1 MEKMGSCLLC
11 LETFSEKHITYG
23 SVLWRKE
30 NIEDLIIK
38 HLWPPKIITSK
49 SWLCIS
55 CWKSIYDFN
64 EFYIRIERLHKS
76 FPFELKTEDEDEE
89 VSYYI
94 EPMTYSD
101 LENENTIEIPCEEIV
116 VSNMDED
123 TEETDSIKKKNDG
136 EEEKETIHVE
146 DSSEDAEIYT
156 DPLEKPSLETNSSNN
171 RKREQDELVE
181 SDKPDDDNSDEED
194 DIGESDMDGKPSLKR
209 NSSDNR
215 KREHDPLVESDK
227 PDEDNSDDDDDI
239 GEFDMDENSNIHYE
253 NSDTDNENEKS
264 SQKKERWTVRNDNQF
279 LSENFDI
286 VCDICQ
292 TATSNFRGLRRHFVQ
307 EHGQPGYAI
316 CCNTKF
322 FSVTTL
328 SDHVRL
334 HIDPEYFKCKI
345 CGKIKPDRRLLMF
358 HELIHRPKEK
368 KFICDICSR
377 PFYFEN
383 CLRNHKQSHLPEK
396 EKPFPCEHC
405 GKRFGTNILL
415 SSHVKQVHWE
425 LNAKICDI
433 CGEKIREKNLER
445 HLLKHRGTPLPT
457 ISCDVCGL
465 KVTTQNG
472 LRKHIAS
479 QHPKDGRKTFQ
490 CSLCPKISP
499 TIGALKKHIR
509 DKHKSGYNFKCT
521 FCHKAYKRREA
532 LKEHMANHT
541 DIILY
546 KCSYC
551 PKTSNSS
558 NTMYLHRKKCHPIEF
573 ENERRAKYSGN
584 SPPEYRRTNTTN
596 TSNTDDEPLSPVSC
610 EICGLKL
617 SSEKGLRRH
626 KNIHHPEDGKR
637 DYHCDLCPK
646 ISPTYGALKKHIRDT
661 HTGYDFKCSFCEKAY
676 KRADALKMSVLSKN
690 I

>member
-1 MEKMGSCLLC
+1 MEKMDSCLLC
-11 LETFSEKHITYG
+11 LETSTEKHITYG

-38 HLWPPKIITSK
+38 HLWPPKTITSK

-64 EFYIRIERLHKS
+64 EFYIRIERLHNS

-101 LENENTIEIPCEEIV
+101 FENENTIEIPSEEIG
-116 VSNMDED
+116 VSNM
-123 TEETDSIKKKNDG
+123 EETAFIKEDNDDEEEPVHG
-136 EEEKETIHVE
+136 EE
-146 DSSEDAEIYT
+146 SYEDAEIYT
-156 DPLEKPSLETNSSNN
+156 DPLEKRSLEKNFSNN
-171 RKREQDELVE
+171 RTREHDQSVE
-181 SDKPDDDNSDEED
+181 SDKPAEDNSEDDD
-194 DIGESDMDGKPSLKR
+194 DIGESDMD
-209 NSSDNR
+209 
-215 KREHDPLVESDK
+215 
-227 PDEDNSDDDDDI
+227 
-239 GEFDMDENSNIHYE
+239 ENSNLHYE
-253 NSDTDNENEKS
+253 SSDTDRENEKS
-264 SQKKERWTVRNDNQF
+264 SHKKDRWTVRNDNQF
-279 LSENFDI
+279 LRENFDI

-292 TATSNFRGLRRHFVQ
+292 TATSNFRGLRKHFVE
-307 EHGQPGYAI
+307 EHGQQGYAI
-316 CCNTKF
+316 CCNTQF

-334 HIDPEYFKCKI
+334 HVDPEYFKCKI

-377 PFYFEN
+377 PFYFEYS
-383 CLRNHKQSHLPEK
+383 LRNHKQSHLPEK

-415 SSHVKQVHWE
+415 SNHVKNVHWE
-425 LNAKICDI
+425 LNAKICDV

-465 KVTTQNG
+465 KVTTQKG
-472 LRKHIAS
+472 LRNHKAS
-479 QHPKDGRKTFQ
+479 QHPKDGKKTFR

-509 DKHKSGYNFKCT
+509 DIHKSDYNFKCT
-521 FCHKAYKRREA
+521 FCHKAYKRRDA

-551 PKTSNSS
+551 PKTSNSGS
-558 NTMYLHRKKCHPIEF
+558 AMYLHRKRFHPIEF

-584 SPPEYRRTNTTN
+584 SPPEYRRTNAT
-596 TSNTDDEPLSPVSC
+596 NTDDE
-610 EICGLKL
+610 
-617 SSEKGLRRH
+617 
-626 KNIHHPEDGKR
+626 
-637 DYHCDLCPK
+637 
-646 ISPTYGALKKHIRDT
+646 
-661 HTGYDFKCSFCEKAY
+661 
-676 KRADALKMSVLSKN
+676 
-690 I
+690 